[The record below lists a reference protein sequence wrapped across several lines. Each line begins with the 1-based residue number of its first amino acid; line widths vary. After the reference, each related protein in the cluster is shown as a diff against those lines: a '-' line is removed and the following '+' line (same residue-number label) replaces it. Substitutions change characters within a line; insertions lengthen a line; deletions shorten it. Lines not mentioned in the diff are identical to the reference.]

1 MVKYTGRGEK
11 NMEPMITKPIYKVR
25 KINDL
30 KELLDQCTALF
41 SDEIAFMSKV
51 DDKYVGTTYKK
62 YKEDVYA
69 LGTMFTELGIKNE
82 HIAVIG
88 ENRYEWCVT
97 YMATACGGGVIV
109 PLDKELPKSEIENL
123 LKRSKAKAIVFSKKY
138 REYVKEF
145 LKNNENLMF
154 AIDMDSK
161 VKEEGIYSFTELID
175 DGIKLMSS
183 GNNEF
188 GKTKIDSTQ
197 LAGICF
203 TSGTTELAKG
213 VMLSHKNIT
222 SNVMAGM
229 ALFKAG
235 PGDRLLSILPIH
247 HTYECTC
254 EFLLMTFQG
263 ATIYFCEG
271 LKHIQK
277 NLQEAKP
284 TILLVVPL
292 ILENMYNK
300 IWKQIDK
307 KGIAKK
313 VKTALSISN
322 FLLKLNID
330 VRKKLF
336 KDILAVFG
344 GELKVAIAGAAAVNP
359 EVLKGLRGFGITTIQ
374 GYGLTESSPLA
385 ALNPVTKAKDAAIGI
400 PMPDSL
406 MVIDNPDKDGIGEI
420 LIKSDSIMMGYY
432 ENQEATDAVL
442 INGWL
447 HSGDIGYR
455 DKEGY
460 FYITGRK
467 KNVIVTKNGK
477 NIFPEEVESYMLKSS
492 YISEIVV
499 YGKDVPDDLETKVCA
514 IIVPNYEEI
523 KKNLQKEEISSEEV
537 EKLIDEEVK
546 KGNKQM
552 PLYKMVREFEIRETE
567 FEKTTTK
574 KIKRNLALKK

>member
-1 MVKYTGRGEK
+1 
-11 NMEPMITKPIYKVR
+11 MEPMITKPIYKVR

-97 YMATACGGGVIV
+97 YMATTCGGGVIV

-477 NIFPEEVESYMLKSS
+477 NIFPEEVESYMLKSP

>member
-1 MVKYTGRGEK
+1 
-11 NMEPMITKPIYKVR
+11 MEPMMTKPLYKVR

-30 KELLDQCTALF
+30 KELLDQCTALY
-41 SDEIAFMSKV
+41 SDETAFMSKV
-51 DDKYVGTTYKK
+51 NDKYVGTTYKK

-69 LGTMFTELGIKNE
+69 FGTMLSELGMKNE

-97 YMATACGGGVIV
+97 YMAVTCGGGVVV
-109 PLDKELPKSEIENL
+109 PLDKELPKPEIENL
-123 LKRSKAKAIVFSKKY
+123 LKRSKAKVIVFSKKY

-145 LKNNENLMF
+145 LQANDNELTI

-161 VKEEGIYSFTELID
+161 IKEEGIYSFSELINQ
-175 DGIKLMSS
+175 GIKAIDS
-183 GNNEF
+183 GNNEY
-188 GKTKIDSTQ
+188 GKTKIDSNQ
-197 LAGICF
+197 LAGIFF

-213 VMLSHKNIT
+213 VMLSHKNIA

-229 ALFKAG
+229 ALFKAQ

-271 LKHIQK
+271 LKHIQN

-300 IWKQIDK
+300 IWKQIEK
-307 KGIAKK
+307 KGITKK
-313 VKTALSISN
+313 VKLALLVSN
-322 FLLKLNID
+322 MLLKLNID
-330 VRKKLF
+330 IRKKVF
-336 KDILAVFG
+336 KDILNVFG
-344 GELKVAIAGAAAVNP
+344 GELNVAIAGAAAINP
-359 EVLKGLRGFGITTIQ
+359 EVLKGLRSFGIQTIQ

-385 ALNPVTKAKDAAIGI
+385 ALNPLSAAKDAAIGL
-400 PMPDSL
+400 PMPDSQ
-406 MVIDNPDKDGIGEI
+406 MIIDNPDKDGIGEI

-432 ENQEATDAVL
+432 ENKEATDTVL
-442 INGWL
+442 IDGWL

-455 DKEGY
+455 DKDGY

-477 NIFPEEVESYMLKSS
+477 NIFPEEVESYMLKSP

-499 YGKDVPDDLETKVCA
+499 YGKDVPNDLETKVCA

-523 KKNLQKEEISSEEV
+523 KKALEKEEVSKEEV

-552 PLYKMVREFEIRETE
+552 PLYKMVREFEIRENE

-574 KIKRNLALKK
+574 KIKRNLAFKK

>member
-1 MVKYTGRGEK
+1 
-11 NMEPMITKPIYKVR
+11 MEPMITKPIYKVR

-69 LGTMFTELGIKNE
+69 LGTMFTKLGIKNE

-97 YMATACGGGVIV
+97 YMATTCGGGVIV

-175 DGIKLMSS
+175 DGIKLISS

-277 NLQEAKP
+277 NLQETKP

-307 KGIAKK
+307 KGITKK

-336 KDILAVFG
+336 KDILTVFG

-455 DKEGY
+455 DKDGY

-477 NIFPEEVESYMLKSS
+477 NIFPEEVESYMLKSP

-523 KKNLQKEEISSEEV
+523 KKDLQKEEISSEEV

-574 KIKRNLALKK
+574 KIKRNLAFKK

>member
-1 MVKYTGRGEK
+1 
-11 NMEPMITKPIYKVR
+11 MEPMMTKPIYKVR

-62 YKEDVYA
+62 YREDVYA
-69 LGTMFTELGIKNE
+69 LGTMFSKLGIKNE

-97 YMATACGGGVIV
+97 YMATTCGGGVIV
-109 PLDKELPKSEIENL
+109 PLDKELPKDEIENL

-138 REYVKEF
+138 REYIKEF
-145 LKNNENLMF
+145 MKTNENLTI
-154 AIDMDSK
+154 AIDMDAR
-161 VKEEGIYSFTELID
+161 VKEEDIYSFNELINE
-175 DGIKLMSS
+175 GNKLIES

-188 GKTKIDSTQ
+188 GKTKIESSQ

-213 VMLSHKNIT
+213 VMLSHKNIA

-229 ALFKAG
+229 ALFNAN

-284 TILLVVPL
+284 TIILVVPL

-300 IWKQIDK
+300 IWKQIEK
-307 KGIAKK
+307 KGITKK

-359 EVLKGLRGFGITTIQ
+359 EVLKGLRSFGITTIQ

-385 ALNPVTKAKDAAIGI
+385 ALNPVNKAKDAAIGI

-432 ENQEATDAVL
+432 ENKEATDAVL

-455 DKEGY
+455 DKDGY

-477 NIFPEEVESYMLKSS
+477 NIFPEEVESYMLKSP
-492 YISEIVV
+492 YIAEIIV
-499 YGKDVPDDLETKVCA
+499 YGKDLPGELETKVCA

-523 KKNLQKEEISSEEV
+523 KKDLQKEEVSNEEV

-574 KIKRNLALKK
+574 KIKRSLAFKK

>member
-1 MVKYTGRGEK
+1 
-11 NMEPMITKPIYKVR
+11 MEPMITKPIYKVR

-69 LGTMFTELGIKNE
+69 LGTMFTKLGIKNE

-97 YMATACGGGVIV
+97 YMATTCGGGVIV

-138 REYVKEF
+138 REYVKE
-145 LKNNENLMF
+145 LKKNNENLMF

-175 DGIKLMSS
+175 DGIKLISS

-277 NLQEAKP
+277 NLQETKP

-307 KGIAKK
+307 KGITKK

-336 KDILAVFG
+336 KDILTVFG

-455 DKEGY
+455 DKDGY

-477 NIFPEEVESYMLKSS
+477 NIFPEEVESYMLKSP

-523 KKNLQKEEISSEEV
+523 KKDLQKEEISSEEV

-574 KIKRNLALKK
+574 KIKRNLAFKK

>member
-1 MVKYTGRGEK
+1 
-11 NMEPMITKPIYKVR
+11 MEPMITKPIYKVR

-69 LGTMFTELGIKNE
+69 LGTMFTELGIKTE

-97 YMATACGGGVIV
+97 YMATTCGGGVIV

-145 LKNNENLMF
+145 LKNNENLML

-455 DKEGY
+455 DKDGY

-477 NIFPEEVESYMLKSS
+477 NIFPEEVESYMLKSP

-537 EKLIDEEVK
+537 EKLIDEEVR

-574 KIKRNLALKK
+574 KIKRNLALKE

>member
-1 MVKYTGRGEK
+1 
-11 NMEPMITKPIYKVR
+11 MEPMITKPIYKVR

-69 LGTMFTELGIKNE
+69 LGTMFTKLGIKNE

-97 YMATACGGGVIV
+97 YMATTCGGGVIV

-145 LKNNENLMF
+145 KKNNENLMF

-175 DGIKLMSS
+175 DGIKLISS

-307 KGIAKK
+307 KGITKK

-336 KDILAVFG
+336 KDILTVFG

-455 DKEGY
+455 DKDGY

-477 NIFPEEVESYMLKSS
+477 NIFPEEVESYMLKSP

-523 KKNLQKEEISSEEV
+523 KKDLQKEEISSEEV

-574 KIKRNLALKK
+574 KIKRNLAFKK

>member
-1 MVKYTGRGEK
+1 
-11 NMEPMITKPIYKVR
+11 MEPMMTKPLYKVR

-30 KELLDQCTALF
+30 KELLDQCTALY

-69 LGTMFTELGIKNE
+69 LGTMLSELGMKNE

-97 YMATACGGGVIV
+97 YMAVTCSGGVIV
-109 PLDKELPKSEIENL
+109 PLDKELPQAEIENL
-123 LKRSKAKAIVFSKKY
+123 LNRSKAKVIVFSKKY

-145 LKNNENLMF
+145 MQKNSNLTV

-161 VKEEGIYSFTELID
+161 IKEEGIYSFSELINQ
-175 DGIKLMSS
+175 GIKAMES
-183 GNNEF
+183 GNNEY
-188 GKTKIDSTQ
+188 GKTKIESNS
-197 LAGICF
+197 LAGIFF

-229 ALFKAG
+229 SLFKAQ

-284 TILLVVPL
+284 TVLLVVPL

-300 IWKQIDK
+300 IWKQIEK
-307 KGIAKK
+307 KGITKK
-313 VKTALSISN
+313 VKLALLVSN
-322 FLLKLNID
+322 MLLKLNID
-330 VRKKLF
+330 IRKKVF
-336 KDILAVFG
+336 KDILDVFG
-344 GELKVAIAGAAAVNP
+344 GELNVAIAGAAAVNP
-359 EVLKGLRGFGITTIQ
+359 EVLKGLRSFGIQTIQ

-385 ALNPVTKAKDAAIGI
+385 ALNPLSAAKDAAIGI
-400 PMPDSL
+400 PMPDSE

-420 LIKSDSIMMGYY
+420 LIKSNSIMMGYY
-432 ENQEATDAVL
+432 ENKEATDAVL
-442 INGWL
+442 IDGWL

-455 DKEGY
+455 DKDGY

-477 NIFPEEVESYMLKSS
+477 NIFPEEVESYMVKSP

-499 YGKDVPDDLETKVCA
+499 YGKDVPNDLETKVCA

-523 KKNLQKEEISSEEV
+523 KKALAKEDVSKEEV

-574 KIKRNLALKK
+574 KIKRNLAFKK

>member
-1 MVKYTGRGEK
+1 
-11 NMEPMITKPIYKVR
+11 MESMITKPIYKVR

-97 YMATACGGGVIV
+97 YMATTCGGGVIV

-145 LKNNENLMF
+145 LKNNENLML

-229 ALFKAG
+229 ALFKAE

-307 KGIAKK
+307 KGITKK

-455 DKEGY
+455 DKDGY

-477 NIFPEEVESYMLKSS
+477 NIFPEEVESYMLKSP

-537 EKLIDEEVK
+537 EKLIDEEVR